1 MMLPSYF
8 VHNAINL
15 LAKNSA
21 KRRSSNKLSSNKLRP
36 VILDSEQRTNYGKN
50 HAIYY
55 SIDHLS
61 NPSGN

>member
-15 LAKNSA
+15 LEENSA
-21 KRRSSNKLSSNKLRP
+21 KRKSSNKLKP
-36 VILDSEQRTNYGKN
+36 VILDAEQRNNYGKK
-50 HAIYY
+50 HDIYY

-61 NPSGN
+61 TPSGS